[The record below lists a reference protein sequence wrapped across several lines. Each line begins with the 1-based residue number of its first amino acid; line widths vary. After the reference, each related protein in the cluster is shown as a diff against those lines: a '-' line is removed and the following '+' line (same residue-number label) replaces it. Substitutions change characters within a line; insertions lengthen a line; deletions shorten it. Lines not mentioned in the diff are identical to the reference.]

1 MRILIKID
9 QKQLQHEYERPLSPN
24 PSGERSTQHRG
35 CTPLKDERISPT
47 QAMHTHTNSVL
58 YCSTHTVSVQ
68 ESLDVTSKN
77 PSPKPNFA
85 VKNAESEPYCQSLR
99 GFSPV
104 LRNSFIKIALKIKK
118 SAILLPVFFAYRM
131 PFECNGIFKKAN
143 EKQNTG
149 SADALTLCTKLIATP
164 DLPRFSGPRTH

>member
-9 QKQLQHEYERPLSPN
+9 QKQLQHEYERPLSPT
-24 PSGERSTQHRG
+24 PSGERSTQYRG

-47 QAMHTHTNSVL
+47 QAMHTHTDDISAVL
-58 YCSTHTVSVQ
+58 QYTHTVSVQ

-77 PSPKPNFA
+77 PSQKPNFA

-99 GFSPV
+99 GFSQV

-118 SAILLPVFFAYRM
+118 SAILLPVFL
-131 PFECNGIFKKAN
+131 P
-143 EKQNTG
+143 
-149 SADALTLCTKLIATP
+149 IACP
-164 DLPRFSGPRTH
+164 